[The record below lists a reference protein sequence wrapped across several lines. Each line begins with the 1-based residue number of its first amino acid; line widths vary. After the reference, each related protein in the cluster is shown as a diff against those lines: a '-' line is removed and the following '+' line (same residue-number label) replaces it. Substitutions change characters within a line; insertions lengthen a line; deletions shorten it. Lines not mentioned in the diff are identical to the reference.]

1 MRRPLLIIFIV
12 LLMISFIYT
21 NLNTNSEYY
30 YNEEVSIVGTVKYK
44 KVKDKYDEYTVGNFL
59 VRDYTKTKDIRIGR
73 KIKLNGKLKHLNI
86 MSYDN
91 FNYGKYLRSVGY
103 EGLI

>member
-59 VRDYTKTKDIRIGR
+59 VRDYTKQ
-73 KIKLNGKLKHLNI
+73 KI
-86 MSYDN
+86 
-91 FNYGKYLRSVGY
+91 
-103 EGLI
+103 